1 MNNKKEMLKRKK
13 IGKFM
18 IIFFFLLSS
27 VATQYFAHSLKY
39 HKALGKPL
47 FSIQKVKVYP
57 PYKAYIWGKKYEK
70 KLPKTI
76 KKVKGIFMGGTLAF
90 LLIVMLVSKKKTL
103 DSHGSAEW
111 ATLEEIK
118 EMNLYNEAGA
128 VLGKDS
134 KNRILRTLG
143 VEHILMAA
151 PTRGGKGINTVTP
164 TCLDWTDSMIIN
176 DIKGELWGLT
186 AGYRKNVLGQ
196 KVIHFNPIDTEGISC
211 SYNPLDFIK
220 KGTAKEMQDI
230 EVIVKTLLDSDG
242 KGESDHWVG
251 SAMNFLTGV
260 IFHLIYAKENANLGD
275 VIDFLTDSEMP
286 LINRIADIMG
296 FPRIGDE
303 VPSSEPFN
311 HLWNIENKNLFRE
324 IYGKEGTVH
333 PNVASEFSTVFVL
346 PDKERGSV
354 ISSATRLMKIFLDPL
369 LRKHIS
375 KSDFTV
381 QDIMNTKTTLYLVTP
396 PEAID
401 RTRPLLRLIITQ
413 AVYGLT
419 KPMKFD
425 NKQSRF
431 IEKLLKPFKDLK
443 KKMKSYFFTEPKKNR
458 ILFLIDEFPS
468 LGKLELVESSMS
480 YIAGYGLKM
489 LLITQSMKQLKK
501 IYGKDNFILAN
512 CSIQLYLTPNE
523 IEDAEDISKA
533 LDNKTILSVSVSK
546 KGFDLF
552 PSKTISETGRRLM
565 TAGEV
570 RILPFE
576 NIIIFVSGRKPIYG
590 NKLMYFKEKRYN
602 ERLLPTPQVTD
613 TFRKEEIKEKSPV
626 KNGESLQEKKKEF
639 ILEPLSLDDEIYIE
653 ENED

>member
-1 MNNKKEMLKRKK
+1 M
-13 IGKFM
+13 
-18 IIFFFLLSS
+18 
-27 VATQYFAHSLKY
+27 V
-39 HKALGKPL
+39 
-47 FSIQKVKVYP
+47 
-57 PYKAYIWGKKYEK
+57 
-70 KLPKTI
+70 
-76 KKVKGIFMGGTLAF
+76 
-90 LLIVMLVSKKKTL
+90 VSKKKTL

-186 AGYRKNVLGQ
+186 AGYRKNILGQ

-296 FPRIGDE
+296 FPHPE
-303 VPSSEPFN
+303 EEEPSSEPFN
-311 HLWNIENKNLFRE
+311 HLWNIENKNLFKE
-324 IYGKEGTVH
+324 IYGKEGSLH
-333 PNVASEFSTVFVL
+333 PNVASEFSTVFAL

-425 NKQSRF
+425 NKQSTLM
-431 IEKLLKPFKDLK
+431 EKILKPFKDLK

-523 IEDAEDISKA
+523 IDDAEDISKA

-576 NIIIFVSGRKPIYG
+576 NIIIFVSGQKPIYG
-590 NKLMYFKEKRYN
+590 NKLMYYKEKRYN
-602 ERLLPTPQVTD
+602 ERLLPTPQITD

-626 KNGESLQEKKKEF
+626 KK
-639 ILEPLSLDDEIYIE
+639 
-653 ENED
+653 